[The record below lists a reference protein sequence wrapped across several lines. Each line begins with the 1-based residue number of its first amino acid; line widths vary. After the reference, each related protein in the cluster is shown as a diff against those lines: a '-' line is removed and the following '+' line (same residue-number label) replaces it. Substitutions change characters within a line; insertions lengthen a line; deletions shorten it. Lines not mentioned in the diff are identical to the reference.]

1 MAKSLVTA
9 FVFVLCAVVIFAQEA
24 SQTKWEYFK
33 EKLDCGKESPGSDK
47 SKCHKYGTDS
57 GFKCCWMKL
66 EGSDTEKE
74 MCKLVSYGEV
84 DEIGVSGKEGQKIEF
99 GDQSIS
105 LACGSSYIKLI
116 STSVI
121 IALVS
126 LIMF

>member
-1 MAKSLVTA
+1 MAKSLVIA
-9 FVFVLCAVVIFAQEA
+9 FVFVLCAVVIFTQET
-24 SQTKWEYFK
+24 SETKWEHF
-33 EKLDCGKESPGSDK
+33 EKKLECGKKNPGDDTA
-47 SKCHKYGTDS
+47 KCHKYGTDS
-57 GFKCCWMKL
+57 GFKCCYIKPK
-66 EGSDTEKE
+66 EGDAI
-74 MCKLVSYGEV
+74 CRLVSYGEV